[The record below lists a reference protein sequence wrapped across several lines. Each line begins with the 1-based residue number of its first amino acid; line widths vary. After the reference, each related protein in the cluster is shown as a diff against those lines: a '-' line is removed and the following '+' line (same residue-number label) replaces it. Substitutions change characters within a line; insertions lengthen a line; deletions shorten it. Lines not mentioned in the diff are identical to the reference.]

1 MTIELSIPELNED
14 QIMVIIT
21 AIYCIATIAIV
32 LENRKSNKLM
42 REEIREMHRPI
53 VSVYF
58 TVNEG
63 LGVLRIK
70 NTGDMIAE
78 HLSIE
83 CDEDLFEEDEYCTSK
98 ETTEKMLS
106 SEINVGPGE
115 YFDLG
120 LGLPNKL
127 VVQSRSRVIKIRY
140 QSKEETYYEESMVNF
155 SQYRWA
161 RLEPNKYEKIEKG
174 LEKISNSL
182 ERMNQQ

>member
-83 CDEDLFEEDEYCTSK
+83 CDEDLFEEDEY
-98 ETTEKMLS
+98 
-106 SEINVGPGE
+106 
-115 YFDLG
+115 
-120 LGLPNKL
+120 
-127 VVQSRSRVIKIRY
+127 
-140 QSKEETYYEESMVNF
+140 
-155 SQYRWA
+155 
-161 RLEPNKYEKIEKG
+161 
-174 LEKISNSL
+174 
-182 ERMNQQ
+182 